1 LETPVQIH
9 RRRSWW
15 PLAALALIAALAA
28 LAWWPSGEHTA
39 QETQAANAPLSRPGW
54 FGSAPVTSEAP
65 APAASASASEARPFN
80 PLDTMEMPTFRAT
93 PQGKLV
99 LDLQTRNDLERMV
112 ALFANDHGLQRLD
125 LLSADLPAQARQEL
139 RDMYQRYVQYSQA
152 MAANIPTSQTTL
164 DEAAKQQQTLHELRQ
179 QYFGPDAADA
189 LFSAEEA
196 AAAQLMDIMRKQTDA
211 KASIEDRAA
220 KAQDLWKKEHPN
232 GP

>member
-1 LETPVQIH
+1 LLIH

-15 PLAALALIAALAA
+15 PLAALALIAAVAA
-28 LAWWPSGEHTA
+28 LAWWPRGEHTTEA
-39 QETQAANAPLSRPGW
+39 TPGAATQLQRPGW
-54 FGSAPVTSEAP
+54 FGGAPVTADAP
-65 APAASASASEARPFN
+65 APPASAASAGEAKPFN

-125 LLSADLPAQARQEL
+125 LLSAGLPAQARQEL
-139 RDMYQRYVQYSQA
+139 RDMYQRYLQYSQA
-152 MAANIPTSQTTL
+152 MAANISPNQTTL
-164 DEAAKQQQTLHELRQ
+164 DEAAKQFQTLHELRQ
-179 QYFGPDAADA
+179 QYFGPEAADA

-220 KAQDLWKKEHPN
+220 KAQDIWKKEHPN

>member
-1 LETPVQIH
+1 MQIH

-15 PLAALALIAALAA
+15 PLAALALIAVLAA
-28 LAWWPSGEHTA
+28 LAWWPRDEQPGDATPSA
-39 QETQAANAPLSRPGW
+39 STQLNRPGW
-54 FGSAPVTSEAP
+54 FGSAPVTADAP
-65 APAASASASEARPFN
+65 AQPASAAASAGEAKPFN

-139 RDMYQRYVQYSQA
+139 RDMYQRYLQYSQA
-152 MAANIPTSQTTL
+152 VAANVPPNQTTL
-164 DEAAKQQQTLHELRQ
+164 DEAAKQFQTLHELRQ
-179 QYFGPDAADA
+179 QYFGPEAADA

-220 KAQDLWKKEHPN
+220 KAQDIWKKDHPN